1 MWQNDVYIQKYHKN
15 IWILSL
21 YHKICGFIYCF
32 FGFRVYVDCIS
43 FYTWCTFQLF
53 TLTSIKNSI
62 LFQEMMKVINFEQL
76 NTINSQP
83 FKRYQRNHFQS
94 LFLYRV
100 HCLDR
105 FIFLFGVIVKI
116 LHEVWLLQSSKFKSH
131 AIYIRISWAL
141 INQTFIPLNYLQLTL
156 LLFL

>member
-1 MWQNDVYIQKYHKN
+1 MTEWCCTQKYHKN

-32 FGFRVYVDCIS
+32 FGFRAYVDCIS

-62 LFQEMMKVINFEQL
+62 LFQEMLKVINFEQL

-94 LFLYRV
+94 LFLRP
-100 HCLDR
+100 R
-105 FIFLFGVIVKI
+105 SLFGSIYFSFWCNCQNIAWGMTTAVFKI
-116 LHEVWLLQSSKFKSH
+116 QEPCN
-131 AIYIRISWAL
+131 IYIRISWAL